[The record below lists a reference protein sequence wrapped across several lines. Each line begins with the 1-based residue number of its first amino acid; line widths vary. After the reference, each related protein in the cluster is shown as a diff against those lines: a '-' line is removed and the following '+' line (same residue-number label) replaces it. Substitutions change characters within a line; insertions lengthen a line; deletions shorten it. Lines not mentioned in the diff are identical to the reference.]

1 MDTGG
6 IRMDLRPH
14 RFHYIPL
21 CPLLLDIMDYKQ
33 VFNMVTVLEMQ
44 KAAGRDVLDYQ
55 QVMSFLKDY
64 AKPRDRISTLLARKE
79 LVGVR
84 RGLYVVGEA
93 YRGGPV
99 IRECLANLIYG
110 PSYVSLD
117 YALSYHGLIPERVED
132 VTSVTT
138 GKARRFQTP
147 FGVFTYR
154 PLPTARYAPGIQF
167 AGEGTGRFLIASPE
181 KALVDKVW
189 CDKRLKPGRRTDLAA
204 YLFED
209 LRIDEERLASLDRGH
224 LASLATAFAS
234 RKIDRLVSFIARQTG
249 APHE

>member
-1 MDTGG
+1 MVSV
-6 IRMDLRPH
+6 
-14 RFHYIPL
+14 
-21 CPLLLDIMDYKQ
+21 LDMR
-33 VFNMVTVLEMQ
+33 

-55 QVMSFLKDY
+55 QVVSLLKDY
-64 AKPRDRISTLLARKE
+64 AKPRDRISTLLARHE

-117 YALSYHGLIPERVED
+117 YALSYHGLIPERVDE

-154 PLPTARYAPGIQF
+154 PLPPDRYAPGIML
-167 AGEGTGRFLIASPE
+167 AGGADGRYLIASPE

-189 CDKRLKPGRRTDLAA
+189 CDKRIKPGRLTDLAA

-209 LRIDEERLASLDRGH
+209 LRIDEERLAALDRTR
-224 LASLATAFAS
+224 LAALAAAFAS
-234 RKIDRLVSFIARQTG
+234 RKIDRLVGLIHRQPG
-249 APHE
+249 AAHE